1 MPGMNCG
8 CGGQVLGN
16 SSVSGTILRVMD
28 LRFSVIMGK
37 NLDPGV
43 DGRTVADLIA
53 GGNLAN
59 PCVAEAP
66 ATTPPTDEI

>member
-1 MPGMNCG
+1 MVGTNCG
-8 CGGQVLGN
+8 SGDQVLGN

-43 DGRTVADLIA
+43 DGPTIVEKNA

-59 PCVAEAP
+59 PCVAEQPAP
-66 ATTPPTDEI
+66 TPPTDEV